1 MYNIETLSRISGL
14 SRRAVRYYI
23 QRGLL
28 EPPEGNKRGCYYTE
42 KHLERIREIQR
53 LSEQGVPL
61 LKMKEAFDGSVIE
74 KLVPDAAPPAVSQVS
89 RWERIDFGNGVE
101 FSFRPN
107 ALNSFDVERIKNFIE
122 GIVGRK

>member
-1 MYNIETLSRISGL
+1 MYNIETLSKMSGL

-28 EPPEGNKRGCYYTE
+28 EPPEGTKRGCYYTG

-61 LKMKEAFDGSVIE
+61 LKIKEAFDGGSGNI
-74 KLVPDAAPPAVSQVS
+74 VPEIAQPVVSQVA
-89 RWERIDFGNGVE
+89 RWERIDFGGGVE
-101 FSFRPN
+101 LNFRPN
-107 ALNSFDVERIKNFIE
+107 ALNPFDVERIRNFIE
-122 GIVGRK
+122 GIVCKK